1 MSLHYIFHKSLS
13 GRSRREMENFIRAKL
28 RIITQEEHLRTLWV
42 LLYLSEVKA
51 HLNKFFK
58 QRAAHQMAFY

>member
-1 MSLHYIFHKSLS
+1 
-13 GRSRREMENFIRAKL
+13 MENFIRAKL

-42 LLYLSEVKA
+42 LLYLLEVKA